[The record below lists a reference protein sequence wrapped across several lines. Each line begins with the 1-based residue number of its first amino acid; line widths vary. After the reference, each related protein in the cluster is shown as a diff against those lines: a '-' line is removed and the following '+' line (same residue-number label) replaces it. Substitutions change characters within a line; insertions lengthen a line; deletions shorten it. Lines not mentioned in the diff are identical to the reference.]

1 MVAAL
6 AFNPSSDPP
15 RSLLPE
21 EITWLGSLSYNEQ
34 GLIPAI
40 VQDYLDGTVLMVA
53 WMNRESLQK
62 TLETGR
68 TWFWSRSRQALWPK
82 GETSG
87 HVQWVKQIRYDCD
100 GDALVILVEQ
110 VGDAACHTG
119 ARSCFFR
126 PLPGDQRDPIPA
138 ADTLSQVFAVVK
150 ARQADPRPD
159 SYTSSLLAKGENAI
173 LKKLGEETAEVVM
186 AAKDQDRAALAR
198 EVADLWY
205 HCLVA
210 LAHYQVD
217 IKDVYRQ
224 LQARRSAK

>member
-1 MVAAL
+1 MVATL

-40 VQDYLDGTVLMVA
+40 VQDYLDGTVLMMA

-126 PLPGDQRDPIPA
+126 PLQGDQRDPIPA